1 MEPIAEQGP
10 EVVTGKVRRNAL
22 LTLLFLAGSLA
33 EFLTGSTPIPRA
45 VANPI
50 FFLVLVGMYGGGA
63 LLIREVA
70 LRWGKGWGAVLLLGG
85 AYAVGEEGFAAKTM
99 IDPTGSNIGNQLYSH
114 FAGINW
120 VPLAGLTVF
129 HAVFSITATLII
141 VELVFPEI
149 KGRPLVGRKG
159 VTAAFLAYAL
169 TVILVQPSDP
179 YVISVPVGLFLLI
192 YGGAF
197 VFAAYRSPKGFLQA
211 KGERPDRSERRFL
224 FLGLGFMSGFFLIDF
239 FVPLLLPWPA
249 TVVLFVPL
257 VALTAKYLV
266 NHAGK
271 SGNDIVK
278 VDFVLGMVMVFV
290 PVDVGEEFFTG
301 NVGVLFYTGLI
312 LLTLLM
318 VRRRILGRGREIAP
332 EVSGPPLPSPGP
344 F

>member
-1 MEPIAEQGP
+1 
-10 EVVTGKVRRNAL
+10 
-22 LTLLFLAGSLA
+22 
-33 EFLTGSTPIPRA
+33 
-45 VANPI
+45 
-50 FFLVLVGMYGGGA
+50 MYGGGA

-70 LRWGKGWGAVLLLGG
+70 LRWGKGWGAILLLGG

-149 KGRPLVGRKG
+149 KGRSLVGRKG
-159 VTAAFLAYAL
+159 VIAAFLVYAF
-169 TVILVQPSDP
+169 TVILVEPSDP
-179 YVISVPVGLFLLI
+179 YVISVPVGLFLLA

-197 VFAAYRSPKGFLQA
+197 VVAAYRSPKEFLQA
-211 KGERPDRSERRFL
+211 VGERPDRSERRFL
-224 FLGLGFMSGFFLIDF
+224 VLGVGFMTGFFLIDVF
-239 FVPLLLPWPA
+239 GPLLLSWPV
-249 TVVLFVPL
+249 TMVLFVPL
-257 VALTAKYLV
+257 VALTSKYLV

-290 PVDVGEEFFTG
+290 PIDVAEELFSG
-301 NVGVLFYTGLI
+301 NAGVLFYTGLI
-312 LLTLLM
+312 LFALLT
-318 VRRRILGRGREIAP
+318 VRRRILRQGREMST
-332 EVSGPPLPSPGP
+332 EVSVPPLPSPGP
-344 F
+344 L